1 MEQVRRLNENAD
13 RIAELLA
20 SATPE
25 YEESVLKEMFRMHVD
40 LTGQEISER
49 LAGNYEKR
57 FTDILEYP
65 AADYCHGGLSCQRT
79 ENRGKGIRASLK
91 KRH

>member
-49 LAGNYEKR
+49 LAGNYEKIYR
-57 FTDILEYP
+57 HSGISSGRLLPWRIILP
-65 AADYCHGGLSCQRT
+65 AD
-79 ENRGKGIRASLK
+79 
-91 KRH
+91 

>member
-1 MEQVRRLNENAD
+1 M
-13 RIAELLA
+13 A

-49 LAGNYEKR
+49 LAGNYEKDLQTFWNIQR
-57 FTDILEYP
+57 QII
-65 AADYCHGGLSCQRT
+65 AMADYLASGLKT
-79 ENRGKGIRASLK
+79 EAKESGLR
-91 KRH
+91 